1 MKKLLLALVLA
12 GLAAAVPSLHAQ
24 SVAVNVALRAYSQN
38 PTVTNGPNERFTV
51 SKPAFTTL
59 HLLGL
64 IANALNTNFPPTAK
78 LVMVNYSTFQV
89 QMPDG
94 LVLENLSTNLIRA
107 ANGFLPNSGTFN
119 VITRRDIQ
127 QYFYVLRIVF
137 DDGSGNDFDL
147 SGFTTENYSRSAL
160 GANNLRILRDS
171 FLMTAA
177 GDGRLRG
184 QDVVFTGR
192 VSGSSRALVVD

>member
-184 QDVVFTGR
+184 QDVVFTGK
-192 VSGSSRALVVD
+192 VSGSGRAVEVN

>member
-127 QYFYVLRIVF
+127 QYFYVLSIVF